1 MVDVNMSDATT
12 ATPSTSTSTDNSL
25 AESIQLLNLL
35 RHNLSLLERS
45 VKHLE
50 PRFTSRV
57 LRTLTAARKRDTK
70 YPNVLARAVIEGTQ
84 NNDQVRNH
92 LLNFLPQ
99 PFNPPN
105 SNGNGNDKNKDKDSD
120 LMQIDS
126 TTTTT
131 PATTENKVNSNQV
144 DQPHI
149 PLLDAEPELQAYLRL
164 LVVILLV
171 DSNKLDQ
178 VSEDLKQEVKVTSL
192 AISLA
197 SDSHTSSFSLSS
209 ITGTGTISY
218 LYPINHESKS

>member
-1 MVDVNMSDATT
+1 MSDATT
-12 ATPSTSTSTDNSL
+12 TTTPSTSTSTDNSL

-120 LMQIDS
+120 SMQIDS
-126 TTTTT
+126 TTTT
-131 PATTENKVNSNQV
+131 PATTTTENKVNSNQV

-178 VSEDLKQEVKVTSL
+178 VSK
-192 AISLA
+192 
-197 SDSHTSSFSLSS
+197 SS
-209 ITGTGTISY
+209 T
-218 LYPINHESKS
+218 KR